1 MDGPREV
8 TLKIPE
14 LGGEVPHRFR
24 KSVLRVGRFVD
35 PESGAVTNFDRS
47 DLEDL
52 AAATNDWIESGHKV
66 FFPSSGDRRDAYDA
80 KKNMGYWTNF
90 TVEGND
96 LVAEVFVP
104 DEAIAKKIGSTI
116 LNVCPYLAYD
126 VRSASGETYDAVIEY
141 VAACTNVVMGG
152 MSGFVALSLSREGLD
167 RDGYRVLCTF
177 RNLKLT
183 AQGEEKRDRRAT
195 EILLGHSVGSDS
207 IKLAAQDEGRE
218 RRATEILVGHPVEPD
233 PTGLVFRLK
242 REGGAR

>member
-35 PESGAVTNFDRS
+35 PETGAVTNFDRS
-47 DLEDL
+47 DLEEL
-52 AAATNDWIESGHKV
+52 AVATNDWIESGHKV

-80 KKNMGYWTNF
+80 KKNMGYWTSF
-90 TVEGND
+90 AVEGDD
-96 LVAEVFVP
+96 LVAEAYVP

-116 LNVCPYLAYD
+116 VNVCPYLASD
-126 VRSASGETYDAVIEY
+126 VRSASGGTYEVIEY

-152 MSGFVALSLSREGLD
+152 VSGFVALSRAVLGREGEE
-167 RDGYRVLCTF
+167 RVRRATAILLGHPDPI
-177 RNLKLT
+177 RLT
-183 AQGEEKRDRRAT
+183 AQGA
-195 EILLGHSVGSDS
+195 
-207 IKLAAQDEGRE
+207 DERE

-233 PTGLVFRLK
+233 PTGRAFRPK
-242 REGGAR
+242 REGGEQ

>member
-14 LGGEVPHRFR
+14 LGGEVPRRFR

-35 PESGAVTNFDRS
+35 PETGEVTNFDRS

-80 KKNMGYWTNF
+80 KKNMGYWTSF
-90 TVEGND
+90 TVEGDD
-96 LVAEVFVP
+96 LVAEVDVP
-104 DEAIAKKIGSTI
+104 DETIATKIGSTI
-116 LNVCPYLAYD
+116 VNVCPYLAYD
-126 VRSASGETYDAVIEY
+126 VRSASGATYDEVIEY

-152 MSGFVALSLSREGLD
+152 MGGFVALSREGLD
-167 RDGYRVLCTF
+167 RDGFRILYTF
-177 RNLKLT
+177 RSVKLT
-183 AQGEEKRDRRAT
+183 AQGEEERDRRAT
-195 EILLGHSVGSDS
+195 GILLGDAVERDPL
-207 IKLAAQDEGRE
+207 KLTAAGEDERE
-218 RRATEILVGHPVEPD
+218 RRATEILVGHPVEPG

-242 REGGAR
+242 RSEGRK

>member
-8 TLKIPE
+8 TLRIPE

-35 PESGAVTNFDRS
+35 PETGEVMNFDRS

-80 KKNMGYWTNF
+80 RKNMGYWTSF
-90 TVEGND
+90 AVEGDD
-96 LVAEVFVP
+96 LVAEAYVP
-104 DEAIAKKIGSTI
+104 DEAIAKKVGSTI
-116 LNVCPYLAYD
+116 VNVCPYLASD
-126 VRSASGETYDAVIEY
+126 VRSASGGTYDEVIEY

-152 MSGFVALSLSREGLD
+152 A
-167 RDGYRVLCTF
+167 
-177 RNLKLT
+177 T
-183 AQGEEKRDRRAT
+183 A
-195 EILLGHSVGSDS
+195 ILLGHPDPIRLTAHG
-207 IKLAAQDEGRE
+207 ADERE

-242 REGGAR
+242 QEGEKQ